1 MKFYILFFLS
11 TLVLATVLNK
21 LLLKFVKS
29 LGVRKDGEQ
38 IIRWSAGVKPSI
50 GGIGFFFIFLFS
62 IIMNEILH
70 DTVGLFHDR
79 TFLGILLGSL
89 LAFMLGLSDDAFNTI
104 PLLKFCSQVAC
115 GIILIYFDITIDIF
129 TIVTLN
135 YVLTIVWVIGVMN
148 SINMLDNMDGITT
161 VVSISILGMMFFT
174 SIIMDSYENT
184 HIIIFV
190 AMLAALLGFLL
201 YNWNP
206 AKMYMGDTGSQFI
219 GFVLAAFSI
228 IYLWNFENNGTIE
241 PTRNI
246 LLVLAAFVLP
256 IADTFTVTIN
266 RIIRGIS
273 PFVGGKDHTT
283 HHLNYLGCNDMQVG
297 FIFVA
302 LSLSSAAVVCWAC
315 MIPAWSTINTVL
327 LATYSVIII
336 IGMYSTTQIKKA
348 KDEFLKHGK
357 S

>member
-1 MKFYILFFLS
+1 MQNSDFIGIFTAV
-11 TLVLATVLNK
+11 TLGFMIGLA
-21 LLLKFVKS
+21 
-29 LGVRKDGEQ
+29 
-38 IIRWSAGVKPSI
+38 
-50 GGIGFFFIFLFS
+50 
-62 IIMNEILH
+62 
-70 DTVGLFHDR
+70 
-79 TFLGILLGSL
+79 
-89 LAFMLGLSDDAFNTI
+89 DDAYGTK
-104 PLLKFCSQVAC
+104 PLLKFLGQLSC
-115 GIILIYFDITIDIF
+115 GLILIASGIFIHITPYMW
-129 TIVTLN
+129 LN
-135 YVLTIVWVIGVMN
+135 YLFTLFWVVGIMN
-148 SINMLDNMDGITT
+148 SINMLDNMDAVTT
-161 VVSISILGMMFFT
+161 TTSIL
-174 SIIMDSYENT
+174 
-184 HIIIFV
+184 IIIAALILIVLYHDFTNIYV
-190 AMLAALLGFLL
+190 MMMLGVLASLLGFL
-201 YNWNP
+201 YFNWHP
-206 AKMYMGDTGSQFI
+206 SKMYMGDTGSQFI